1 MLEKTISIIL
11 AGGIGSRL
19 HPLTA
24 ERAKPA
30 VPFGGRYRIIDFTL
44 SNCLHSGL
52 RRILVLTQYKS
63 HSLQKHLRDG
73 WSVYN
78 PELGEYITP
87 VPPQM
92 RTGERWYIGT
102 ADAIYQNLYL
112 LERSGAEYVLIL
124 SGDHVYRMD
133 YAAMLQHHHD
143 TRADLTIACLKVGIE
158 QARSFGVMTVDEED
172 RVLSFHEKPKHPQ
185 PIPGDTGYALA
196 SMGVYVF
203 TMDVLIKLLLH
214 DHNRESTHDFG
225 KDILPAMIGH
235 QHVRAYRFGGMTG
248 RVTADGY
255 WRDVGTIDA
264 YYEANMDLLQP
275 TPAIDLYQGDWFI
288 RTYEGQHPPARTI
301 PGRSGREAE
310 IVNCMLASGTQII
323 GGDLRH
329 TILFPNV
336 RVEERAVIENS
347 ILFENVHV
355 GEGAHLRRCIVDKH
369 VMIPTGERIGFDP
382 AQDAKRFTVSEGGVV
397 VVPKGYCFA
406 RKPQSINSFESHDV
420 SVAS

>member
-1 MLEKTISIIL
+1 MQEATVSIIL

-63 HSLQKHLRDG
+63 QSLQKHLRDG
-73 WSVYN
+73 WSIYN
-78 PELGEYITP
+78 GELGDYITP

-92 RTGERWYIGT
+92 RTGESWYRGT
-102 ADAIYQNLYL
+102 ADAIYQNLYM

-143 TRADLTIACLKVGIE
+143 SGAELTVACLTVDLE
-158 QARSFGVMTVDEED
+158 QARSFGVITADEED
-172 RVLSFHEKPKHPQ
+172 RIVSFHEKPEHPRSM
-185 PIPGDTGYALA
+185 PGDPGHALV

-203 TMDVLIKLLLH
+203 SMRLLAEILH
-214 DHNRESTHDFG
+214 EDHAGDSTHDFG
-225 KDILPAMIGH
+225 ADILPAMVGRHRAI
-235 QHVRAYRFGGMTG
+235 AYRFGGTSG
-248 RVTADGY
+248 RVTADRY

-264 YYEANMDLLQP
+264 YYEANMDLLRP
-275 TPAIDLYQGDWFI
+275 VPAMDLYQGDWPI
-288 RTYEGQHPPARTI
+288 RTYEGQHPPARSV

-310 IVNCMLASGTQII
+310 IVNCMLASGTLII
-323 GGDLRH
+323 GGTVRH
-329 TILFPNV
+329 AVLFPNV
-336 RVEERAVIENS
+336 RIEEGAVVENS
-347 ILFENVHV
+347 LIFQGVTV
-355 GEGAHLRRCIVDKH
+355 GEGAELQRCIIDKH
-369 VMIPTGERIGFDP
+369 VVVPAGERIGFEP
-382 AQDAKRFTVSEGGVV
+382 ARDAERFTVSDRGIIVIG
-397 VVPKGYCFA
+397 KGYRFA
-406 RKPQSINSFESHDV
+406 QG
-420 SVAS
+420 